1 MATPITFAN
10 RNVNMNIAL
19 SDQGDVIDVLSDQ
32 GDVIDVLSDQG
43 DVAVATFAISIHVIA
58 SHGSCKSL

>member
-10 RNVNMNIAL
+10 RNFNMNIA
-19 SDQGDVIDVLSDQ
+19 LSDQ